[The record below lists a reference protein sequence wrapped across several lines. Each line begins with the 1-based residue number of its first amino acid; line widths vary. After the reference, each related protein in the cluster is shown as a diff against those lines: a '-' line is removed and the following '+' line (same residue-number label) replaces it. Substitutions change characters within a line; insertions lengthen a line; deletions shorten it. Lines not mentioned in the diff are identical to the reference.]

1 METFL
6 YVHQIVGLVFSVAFG
21 LLWFYGMIKKIK
33 DDPHE

>member
-6 YVHQIVGLVFSVAFG
+6 FYHQLVGIVCSVAFG

-33 DDPHE
+33 DPTND